1 MEVSCLV
8 LDVPLLAVVLLAAW
22 TDVRDGKV
30 YNWLT
35 YPAAVAGLLLNA
47 AFRPPGLGL
56 PQAALG
62 LLVGFVPLFLAYA
75 AGALGGGDVKLTG
88 AVGAFLGPWA
98 MLYALLYTFLA
109 GAVFCLLLIV
119 AREGL
124 GGLGA
129 RLLRLRDGRERR
141 GASRVAV
148 PVRRGRPD
156 RRRLAPGRTAPGV
169 QCARPAAAPGR
180 LI

>member
-1 MEVSCLV
+1 MEVGRLV
-8 LDVPLLAVVLLAAW
+8 LDVPLVAVVVLAAW

-129 RLLRLRDGRERR
+129 RLLRLRTVEGGEGRPALRFPF
-141 GASRVAV
+141 AVAV
-148 PVRRGRPD
+148 LVGVVWLLVEQHLGSSVLDLLRPQG
-156 RRRLAPGRTAPGV
+156 A
-169 QCARPAAAPGR
+169 
-180 LI
+180 